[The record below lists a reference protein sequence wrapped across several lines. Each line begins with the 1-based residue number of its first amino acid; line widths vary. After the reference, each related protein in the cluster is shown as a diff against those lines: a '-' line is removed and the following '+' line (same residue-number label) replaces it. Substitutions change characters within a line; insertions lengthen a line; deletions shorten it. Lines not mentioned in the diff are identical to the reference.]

1 MDPSSQEDVHPSEK
15 GTEPNADPLGWSSD
29 ELDFSSDIDM
39 DAVHVEEGGVKYA
52 VEDSLHVNCI
62 EKQQYEK
69 EKQQWE
75 DAMEGLSQRFSRS
88 QAMLENMKEI
98 AFRADKKIEQ
108 LENEKKEM
116 AKYKEMNE
124 VLEKQIADLN
134 MMLDEA
140 NQETA
145 RCRIRC
151 EEMEEKTVALEEKL
165 YGPVNYYYQ
174 EYLRVSKEYEALQGD
189 KDATDD
195 QLRQVKEIMRGL
207 IVEQSKRPTMESVQ
221 KERESFAKQVA
232 AYEKR
237 IEVLEEEN
245 RKLRSQDSSRL
256 CCNKHDT
263 LDYFLQRGIT
273 AGTEPLLD
281 IGLGGEILATG
292 TPQRRL
298 HRSQRPIELRRVVL
312 RAIIEP
318 RVLLSEI
325 LLPAVRRVVL
335 EVLLRQR
342 PRRQPLLHVEVIH
355 ARVGHHARLPP
366 LRQLQLLLRLHVAH
380 EHRLHEPLAVAA
392 IPGVHQSLH
401 VGVSAQHEVVVLET
415 GETGHVLAGGL
426 AVVAVDVAAAL
437 FAAHAAALDAVAAI
451 GRSQRAETDLALAA
465 DCSLQN
471 RI

>member
-1 MDPSSQEDVHPSEK
+1 MDPSNQEDVHPSEK
-15 GTEPNADPLGWSSD
+15 ETEPNADPLGWSSD

-52 VEDSLHVNCI
+52 VEDSVHVNCI

-116 AKYKEMNE
+116 AKYKEMND
-124 VLEKQIADLN
+124 VLERQIADLN

-140 NQETA
+140 NRETA
-145 RCRIRC
+145 RCRRRC

-174 EYLRVSKEYEALQGD
+174 EYLRLSKEYEALQGE

-207 IVEQSKRPTMESVQ
+207 IVEQSKRPTLESVQ

-232 AYEKR
+232 SYEKR
-237 IEVLEEEN
+237 IEQLEEEN
-245 RKLRSQDSSRL
+245 RRLRSKESFSL
-256 CCNKHDT
+256 CCNKQDT
-263 LDYFLQRGIT
+263 LDYFLQRGVA
-273 AGTEPLLD
+273 AGTEAPLD
-281 IGLGGEILATG
+281 VALGRDILAAG
-292 TPQRRL
+292 TPQRGG
-298 HRSQRPIELRRVVL
+298 HGHQRPIEPRSVVL
-312 RAIIEP
+312 RAVVEP
-318 RVLLSEI
+318 GVLLPEV

-335 EVLLRQR
+335 ELLLRQR
-342 PRRQPLLHVEVIH
+342 PGRQPLLHVDIIN
-355 ARVGHHARLPP
+355 A
-366 LRQLQLLLRLHVAH
+366 
-380 EHRLHEPLAVAA
+380 
-392 IPGVHQSLH
+392 
-401 VGVSAQHEVVVLET
+401 
-415 GETGHVLAGGL
+415 
-426 AVVAVDVAAAL
+426 
-437 FAAHAAALDAVAAI
+437 
-451 GRSQRAETDLALAA
+451 
-465 DCSLQN
+465 
-471 RI
+471 